1 MKKIF
6 VGARVAA
13 QAASRLSSS
22 VLAVIAFAAMV
33 LAACGTAPAAK
44 AGPTAAAGPAAIPS
58 LPEGGYTGRGLDD
71 REIALWW
78 FKYRLSLAR
87 SDYERAVFTNNPEAV
102 VNPERSVIPDVE
114 LASPELSS
122 PKPDAQDAQ
131 EADREKIEA
140 TSGFGFGQALQK
152 ARATAPRIEIII
164 AQGIPVRVTSVAK
177 ERFLNMRD
185 EARTPL
191 TPKTI
196 DIGEN
201 IAIEKGASDYIDSF
215 IDVYNG
221 GGKKA
226 GSYSYS
232 GGAWKMTLVF

>member
-1 MKKIF
+1 MKKLI
-6 VGARVAA
+6 VLLMAA
-13 QAASRLSSS
+13 GL
-22 VLAVIAFAAMV
+22 AFAAV
-33 LAACGTAPAAK
+33 GCASSGGSVVQTGTAVQTGEAAGAPKPAEAPAPAA
-44 AGPTAAAGPAAIPS
+44 AAPVIPS

-87 SDYERAVFTNNPEAV
+87 SDYERGVST
-102 VNPERSVIPDVE
+102 NPERFVIPDVN
-114 LASPELSS
+114 LASPEPSS
-122 PKPDAQDAQ
+122 PEPDAQ

-140 TSGFGFGQALQK
+140 TSGFCQALQK
-152 ARATAPRIEIII
+152 ARATAPRIETII

-177 ERFLNMRD
+177 EIFLNMDD

-191 TPKTI
+191 TPKVI

-215 IDVYNG
+215 IDVYNT